1 MKMSSKLFEEA
12 MEWTIAIFSALMLAA
27 TASALFMFIE
37 VF

>member
-1 MKMSSKLFEEA
+1 MKMNSKLIEEA

-27 TASALFMFIE
+27 TAIALAMFIG